1 MSHGNSSVHLR
12 CIFVS
17 REECRRPGKKRK
29 AYRKTWPGPD
39 STTTRNRS
47 PVGSPSV
54 SSVSPPST
62 SIHHPIAQTC
72 LALRSWQPSSEEQS
86 SSTCAW
92 TALPAAFHLAEIVVS
107 RRRADSSNGTVR
119 YAERGSVRVSNRTR
133 QLSKVKGREKTTLG
147 HDTGSCKVKQNST
160 ASV

>member
-1 MSHGNSSVHLR
+1 MEILR
-12 CIFVS
+12 CIFGVS
-17 REECRRPGKKRK
+17 SCRERSADVQVKSAKRIVNL
-29 AYRKTWPGPD
+29 ARTGSY